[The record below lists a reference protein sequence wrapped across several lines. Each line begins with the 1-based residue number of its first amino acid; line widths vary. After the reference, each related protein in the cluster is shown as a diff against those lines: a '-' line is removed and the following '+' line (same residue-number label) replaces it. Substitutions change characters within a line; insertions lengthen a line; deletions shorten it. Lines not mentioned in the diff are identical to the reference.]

1 MVQEVLR
8 VLLAHRVGRV
18 LQVQVKV
25 HKETEVLQEQQVRK
39 DLKVPQVIQALM
51 VQGVLRVLQVR
62 KVGRVL
68 QVQLLVH
75 KVIEEHKALKVHR
88 VGKEYKVTEELMV

>member
-8 VLLAHRVGRV
+8 VLLAH
-18 LQVQVKV
+18 
-25 HKETEVLQEQQVRK
+25 
-39 DLKVPQVIQALM
+39 
-51 VQGVLRVLQVR
+51 

-88 VGKEYKVTEELMV
+88 VGKEPLVTEELMVQEVRKEIVGHKDLKVVQVL